1 MKYIYGNYSNMNS
14 NSIPYYIQYL
24 STWVYHNV
32 LYTETTVVLLKCITF
47 IILLTLL
54 VYQKYHYFTA
64 GIIIVICVT
73 IYLYTKTIDGVI
85 DAHNG
90 ILEWIYSIT
99 TTTTARHSVDKDELT
114 NGVSLKEGFSIT
126 MPKIVV
132 GDDSGKDYHRS
143 NKFIEDDSR
152 DFTDKYF
159 NSKKCGIGSGIG
171 GISMFGS
178 NELLGGSREVALS
191 GVYNFA
197 AFYVTNDANG
207 NSVNRYKYFKDCVL
221 EPVKR
226 SLNSGDFR
234 DVKQNIYN
242 KINEKII
249 NITTILGRF
258 NTDLLFNTNSNSRD
272 DYSKRISL
280 YNYYDNNDKPIPNY
294 VSIIKVDPSNNNAKQ
309 QRYNLRDIDDGLND
323 KSYSELLTQ
332 VNNDKTMNSNVKQKS
347 IEVYS
352 KVYEYR
358 KRISAILA
366 NMRTKSKDSENLLYA
381 IRIDESIVQEL
392 RVMLGYLAIIK
403 HTNDII
409 SFEKSGGSTS
419 IYKKVSDASLLSSPV
434 LNPFTDIN
442 KLDTNNVQYL
452 TNISGVNNIFKI
464 PLEDDT
470 YNTND
475 EKRYLY
481 GLTYYFDKDNSA
493 PS

>member
-1 MKYIYGNYSNMNS
+1 MNS

-54 VYQKYHYFTA
+54 VYQKYHYFVV
-64 GIIIVICVT
+64 GITIVICVT
-73 IYLYTKTIDGVI
+73 IYLYIKTIDGVI
-85 DAHNG
+85 DSHNG
-90 ILEWIYSIT
+90 ILEWIDSIT
-99 TTTTARHSVDKDELT
+99 TTTMARHGVDKDELT

-197 AFYVTNDANG
+197 AFYVTNDSSG
-207 NSVNRYKYFKDCVL
+207 NSLNRYKYFKDCVL

-226 SLNSGDFR
+226 SDFR
-234 DVKQNIYN
+234 DVKKNIYD

-249 NITTILGRF
+249 NITKILGRF

-280 YNYYDNNDKPIPNY
+280 YNYYDNSDKTIPNY

-309 QRYNLRDIDDGLND
+309 QRYNLREIDDNIND
-323 KSYSELLTQ
+323 KLYSELLTQ
-332 VNNDKTMNSNVKQKS
+332 INNDKTLNSNVKQKS

-366 NMRTKSKDSENLLYA
+366 NMRTKSKDSENSLYA

-403 HTNDII
+403 RTNDII
-409 SFEKSGGSTS
+409 SFEKSGG
-419 IYKKVSDASLLSSPV
+419 IYNKVSDASLLSPPV
-434 LNPFTDIN
+434 LNPITDID
-442 KLDTNNVQYL
+442 KLVDTNNVKYL
-452 TNISGVNNIFKI
+452 THITGANNIFKI

>member
-1 MKYIYGNYSNMNS
+1 
-14 NSIPYYIQYL
+14 
-24 STWVYHNV
+24 
-32 LYTETTVVLLKCITF
+32 
-47 IILLTLL
+47 
-54 VYQKYHYFTA
+54 
-64 GIIIVICVT
+64 
-73 IYLYTKTIDGVI
+73 
-85 DAHNG
+85 
-90 ILEWIYSIT
+90 
-99 TTTTARHSVDKDELT
+99 
-114 NGVSLKEGFSIT
+114 
-126 MPKIVV
+126 
-132 GDDSGKDYHRS
+132 
-143 NKFIEDDSR
+143 
-152 DFTDKYF
+152 
-159 NSKKCGIGSGIG
+159 
-171 GISMFGS
+171 
-178 NELLGGSREVALS
+178 
-191 GVYNFA
+191 
-197 AFYVTNDANG
+197 
-207 NSVNRYKYFKDCVL
+207 
-221 EPVKR
+221 VKR

-234 DVKQNIYN
+234 DVKMNIYD
-242 KINEKII
+242 KINRKII
-249 NITTILGRF
+249 NITEIMGRF

-280 YNYYDNNDKPIPNY
+280 YNYYDNSDKPIPNY

-309 QRYNLRDIDDGLND
+309 QRYNLREIDDGLND

-403 HTNDII
+403 RTNDII
-409 SFEKSGGSTS
+409 SFEKSGGTTS
-419 IYKKVSDASLLSSPV
+419 IYKNVSDASLLSSPV
-434 LNPFTDIN
+434 LNPITDIN
-442 KLDTNNVQYL
+442 KPDTNNVQYL
-452 TNISGVNNIFKI
+452 THITGVNNIFKI